1 MAFDID
7 MIKGVYANI
16 AERIDK
22 ARDIVGRP
30 LTLSEKILYAHLWRA
45 NLQKPL
51 NEVRIT

>member
-16 AERIDK
+16 AERILIFG
-22 ARDIVGRP
+22 RD
-30 LTLSEKILYAHLWRA
+30 
-45 NLQKPL
+45 NLQRPL